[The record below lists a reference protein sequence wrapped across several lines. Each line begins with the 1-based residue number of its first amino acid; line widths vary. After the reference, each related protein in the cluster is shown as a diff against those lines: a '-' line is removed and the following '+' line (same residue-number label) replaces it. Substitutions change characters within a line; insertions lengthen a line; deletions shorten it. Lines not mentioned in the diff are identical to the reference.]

1 MTYMEAT
8 NRFERR
14 RQILLGIRK
23 TSWLSMEM
31 RTSGMF
37 RTVGNAECPLLTIRR
52 QVSGILR

>member
-1 MTYMEAT
+1 MEAT